1 LENKNADRKCTT
13 TPYIANNGFGSKLE
27 NQAGE
32 KKLFEIEE
40 TLKNINSKANRI
52 HLLYLKCPQAI
63 FSSRKSNKK
72 NAGIRAIQKK
82 PRIDVIESKR
92 KSIDPEYFPCSKMS
106 KVILNQNYK
115 TCIALEYTINNC
127 DS

>member
-52 HLLYLKCPQAI
+52 HLLYLKCPHRLY
-63 FSSRKSNKK
+63 SRVENQIKK
-72 NAGIRAIQKK
+72 CRNTSDTKK
-82 PRIDVIESKR
+82 
-92 KSIDPEYFPCSKMS
+92 
-106 KVILNQNYK
+106 
-115 TCIALEYTINNC
+115 TTH
-127 DS
+127 